1 MIRFCLGGSKH
12 REESTSSASAVHRR
26 GGCFVR

>member
-12 REESTSSASAVHRR
+12 REEATSSPSARHRR
-26 GGCFVR
+26 DGCFVR